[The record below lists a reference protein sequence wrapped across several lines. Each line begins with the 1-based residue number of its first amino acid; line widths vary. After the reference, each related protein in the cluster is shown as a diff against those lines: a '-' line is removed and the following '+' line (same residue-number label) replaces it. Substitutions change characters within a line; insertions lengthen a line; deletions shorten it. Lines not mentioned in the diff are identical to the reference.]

1 MRLAC
6 LICVVILCLK
16 KGKIEQVLW
25 VMSKLI
31 LRAVRKSVCV
41 FSDKKTETPL
51 GLKPGGELS

>member
-6 LICVVILCLK
+6 LICVVILCLE

-31 LRAVRKSVCV
+31 IRAVRKSVCV
-41 FSDKKTETPL
+41 FSDKETETHL

>member
-6 LICVVILCLK
+6 LVYVVILCLK

-31 LRAVRKSVCV
+31 LRAVRESVCV
-41 FSDKKTETPL
+41 FSDKETETHL
-51 GLKPGGELS
+51 GLKPDGELS